1 MSTRVEKTL
10 VACASDASMTSP
22 TGAYSPAAAMR
33 SRWVDDVRANVDTVL
48 ADFLES
54 KHAVAQRIAG
64 DSTKLVSAIA
74 DITLRGGKR
83 LRPAVAH
90 AAYVAV
96 GGEVGPNELAVLGR
110 VGAGLE
116 LLQTYLLIHDDW
128 MDKDEQRRG
137 GPAAHI
143 LLRDQVGGDAH
154 LGDALAIL
162 AGDLASSYAWELF
175 MAEAFV
181 LGASGPALV
190 QAFLRL
196 HQEVVLGQE
205 LDLIGSSDV
214 PRMQRLKSGSYTV
227 EGPLRIGAVLG
238 HASDA
243 QHAVLEAVGT
253 PLGEAFQIRDDL
265 LGAFGD
271 PAKTGKPGGS
281 DIRAG
286 KRTALVRECE
296 RAALPEERALLA
308 RVLGR
313 CDASDDEVMS
323 VLAMFERTGIKERV
337 EQRLHALIETARAAL
352 DTTLLTP
359 SGIEML
365 SELVAALA
373 WRET

>member
-1 MSTRVEKTL
+1 MN
-10 VACASDASMTSP
+10 SP
-22 TGAYSPAAAMR
+22 SGVNVPESAAR
-33 SRWVDDVRANVDTVL
+33 SRWFEEVRANVDTVL
-48 ADFLES
+48 AEFLES
-54 KHAVAQRIAG
+54 KHAIAQRIAG
-64 DSTKLVSAIA
+64 DSTRLVSAIA

-83 LRPAVAH
+83 LRPAVTH

-96 GGEVGPNELAVLGR
+96 GGPLEARELAVLGR
-110 VGAGLE
+110 VGAALE

-128 MDKDEQRRG
+128 MDQDEQRRG
-137 GPAAHI
+137 GPSAHI
-143 LLRDQVGGDAH
+143 LLRDQVGGNAQ

-175 MAEAFV
+175 TAEAFA

-190 QAFLRL
+190 SAFLRL

-238 HASDA
+238 GASDA
-243 QHAVLEAVGT
+243 QHAVLEAMGT

-271 PAKTGKPGGS
+271 PAKTGKPSGS

-308 RVLGR
+308 AVLGR
-313 CDASDDEVMS
+313 ADASDAEVAS
-323 VLAMFERTGIKERV
+323 VLAMFDRTGIKERV
-337 EQRLHALIETARAAL
+337 EQRLHALIDMARRAL
-352 DTTLLTP
+352 DTDALTP
-359 SGIEML
+359 RGVAML
-365 SELVAALA
+365 GELVAALA